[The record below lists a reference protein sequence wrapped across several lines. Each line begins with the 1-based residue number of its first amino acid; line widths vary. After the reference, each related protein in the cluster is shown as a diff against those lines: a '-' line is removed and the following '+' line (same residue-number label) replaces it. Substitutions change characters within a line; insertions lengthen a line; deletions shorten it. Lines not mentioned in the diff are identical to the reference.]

1 MKGRVNIMEVKINIE
16 DLKKLW
22 EEKATAAMYRGELKK
37 IAEAFAANKHD
48 KIKEVLDSLYLGV

>member
-1 MKGRVNIMEVKINIE
+1 MEVKINIE

-22 EEKATAAMYRGELKK
+22 EEKATVAMYRGELKK

-48 KIKEVLDSLYLGV
+48 KIKEVLDGLYLGV

>member
-1 MKGRVNIMEVKINIE
+1 MEVKINIE

-22 EEKATAAMYRGELKK
+22 EAKATAEMYRNELKK

-48 KIKEVLDSLYLGV
+48 KIKEVIDGLFLGV

>member
-1 MKGRVNIMEVKINIE
+1 MEVKISVE

-22 EEKATAAMYRGELKK
+22 DAKATAEMYRGELKK

-48 KIKEVLDSLYLGV
+48 QIKAIIDGLFLGA

>member
-1 MKGRVNIMEVKINIE
+1 MEVKINME

-22 EEKATAAMYRGELKK
+22 EAKATAEMYRGELKK

-48 KIKEVLDSLYLGV
+48 KIKEIIDGLFLGV